1 MADLLASF
9 ETGFERPSLD
19 NPILFNRYADEVAV
33 RLGHQ
38 YPAHA
43 GYRIRVE
50 KKEDEPRKREWRVEV
65 QRGWFSGA
73 RVEITPLRQT
83 PHRARVKV
91 AWHPRLLG
99 AMTKGF
105 AYISVLPLFLFFIAF
120 ALKTRLGFALILTC
134 VIGIAWGIAGSIV
147 MLIFARLCALI
158 FGDEFN
164 SQTRIAL
171 ADKIQQFPLPQLA
184 SSGSS

>member
-19 NPILFNRYADEVAV
+19 NPSLFSRYADEIAM

-38 YPAHA
+38 FPAHA
-43 GYRIRVE
+43 GYRVQVK
-50 KKEDEPRKREWRVEV
+50 KKEDDPRKREWQVDL

-73 RVEITPLRQT
+73 RVMINPLTHT

-91 AWHPRLLG
+91 RWHSRFLG
-99 AMTKGF
+99 AMEKGF
-105 AYISVLPLFLFFIAF
+105 AMISLVPLIILFLAF
-120 ALKTRLGFALILTC
+120 ALKTRLGFALILTA
-134 VIGIAWGIAGSIV
+134 VIGIAWGIAGAIV
-147 MLIFARLCALI
+147 MLIVARSLALV

-171 ADKIQQFPLPQLA
+171 ADKIQQFPLPQA
-184 SSGSS
+184 PSSSSS